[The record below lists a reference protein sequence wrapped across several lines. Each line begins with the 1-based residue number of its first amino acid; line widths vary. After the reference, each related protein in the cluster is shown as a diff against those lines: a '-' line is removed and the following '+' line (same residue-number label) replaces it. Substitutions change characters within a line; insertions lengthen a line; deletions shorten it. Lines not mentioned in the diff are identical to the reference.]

1 MHDQHSFIIQ
11 QFIQNAGNLG
21 YTAFLSKPLQSFYH
35 LRYDIY
41 GTRYTSRTYCNSDQQ
56 PVIYELFYSKQQG
69 STVNEVNVDVIL
81 AFKDIETK
89 AEWML
94 THG

>member
-35 LRYDIY
+35 LSYDIY
-41 GTRYTSRTYCNSDQQ
+41 GTRYTSRTYFNSDQQ
-56 PVIYELFYSKQQG
+56 SIIYELFYSIQQG
-69 STVNEVNVDVIL
+69 STNNEVNVDVIL
-81 AFKDIETK
+81 AFKDTETK
-89 AEWML
+89 MEWML
-94 THG
+94 KYG

>member
-1 MHDQHSFIIQ
+1 MCDQHSFITQ
-11 QFIQNAGNLG
+11 QFIQTAGNLG

-41 GTRYTSRTYCNSDQQ
+41 GTRYTSLTDCNLEQS
-56 PVIYELFYSKQQG
+56 PIIYELVYSTQEG
-69 STVNEVNVDVIL
+69 STKNEVNVDIIL
-81 AFKDIETK
+81 AFKDLETK
-89 AEWML
+89 TLWIL